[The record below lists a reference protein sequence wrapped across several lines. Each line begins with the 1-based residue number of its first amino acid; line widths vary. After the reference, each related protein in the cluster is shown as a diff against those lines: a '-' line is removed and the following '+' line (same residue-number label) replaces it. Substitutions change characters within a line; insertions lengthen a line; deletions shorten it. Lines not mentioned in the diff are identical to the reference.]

1 LTGQPPIEKLA
12 AAWFIRK
19 PFFDPGG
26 LPMNE
31 LHPELRTPGG
41 PPMAVQTHR
50 LIWPIAA
57 IRKRMIGS
65 ASGQRTR
72 SPIGTDREAGV
83 LIRFASESDI
93 A

>member
-1 LTGQPPIEKLA
+1 L
-12 AAWFIRK
+12 IR
-19 PFFDPGG
+19 
-26 LPMNE
+26 
-31 LHPELRTPGG
+31 
-41 PPMAVQTHR
+41 
-50 LIWPIAA
+50 PIAA
-57 IRKRMIGS
+57 VRKRMVGS